1 MNAVSP
7 ICLTDLAPALRW
19 SKSAD
24 ISEILQHTRLVDG
37 WWRSLPLP
45 RVLDIA
51 GPTWLAHCL
60 ARLTVEQ
67 WDHLA
72 VCEFLPTLRALS
84 VDMDEVAEP
93 VRGAVLATAG
103 NWEQLVAASPATM
116 REWGFPGNCDVV
128 EVVSMV
134 MWRAVHPFTRDP
146 SGGPTPSPALM
157 IEAVRTVANW
167 IPASAPEH
175 VHNALAYLTNATG
188 SDCAGPTTDP
198 EISPQSPATRAIR
211 TLRALRANRDEDLA
225 EERANAAPTR
235 SGRSGRSSSATGATP
250 ALARRGGS
258 TLLGPGRT
266 LRRPAF
272 GPPKAMRG
280 ETPAVPEVPDIA
292 TAPAPELGQ
301 YPLIDLLD
309 RLFREWNDLERL
321 VAAERLF
328 AADPTSIRLLSDQLR
343 VEIGELRTAQR
354 TVEERLLHWLGSPA
368 GAPIAKHVRDV
379 SEQLGTATTVDHLI
393 GSHPDHPVDIPSLGI
408 PLWRVIITLFTDRR
422 LDNGWLLSAETG
434 TLRWQT
440 RQVVVGQPSIT
451 EAGLRLGKLGI
462 RAQALRAWLLST
474 PGVSIHD
481 GYVLV
486 DETVPLDAPEAPAF
500 SGHAAVTPDSPG
512 STTAGGLPIRRRPT
526 VAAPRPEPVLGVST
540 SARCFRAPD
549 GRWWHRVD
557 VSADQ
562 LNGAPVTVPP
572 GYATHLGLQPGRLLC
587 LTGPGA
593 DLLVLVWRDQPAFD
607 SLRPLLR
614 RQGAQ
619 PGDRVFITVNGDRL
633 DARLLPTAA
642 LGDNGSIGKAL
653 NLIGYTAAAG
663 TDEAL
668 EIIGRRI
675 SEDGEDRTNN
685 NPTQLIEMLTKRGD
699 DDIAAEL
706 RSTLY
711 ASR

>member
-24 ISEILQHTRLVDG
+24 VADVLRHTRLVDG

-72 VCEFLPTLRALS
+72 ICEFLPTLRALA
-84 VDMDEVAEP
+84 VDMDEIAEP

-103 NWEQLVAASPATM
+103 NWEQLISASPSTM

-134 MWRAVHPFTRDP
+134 MWRAVNPFTGDP

-157 IEAVRTVANW
+157 IEAVRTIANW
-167 IPASAPEH
+167 MPSSAPDH

-188 SDCAGPTTDP
+188 AECAGPTTDP
-198 EISPQSPATRAIR
+198 EETPQSPATRAIR
-211 TLRALRANRDEDLA
+211 TLRALRANRDRDPGEEQAPPASRSAAHARA
-225 EERANAAPTR
+225 EAAEPV
-235 SGRSGRSSSATGATP
+235 P

-258 TLLGPGRT
+258 PLLGPGRT
-266 LRRPAF
+266 LRRPSF

-280 ETPAVPEVPDIA
+280 MEPVAVPVPSVV
-292 TAPAPELGQ
+292 TAPAPELGEH
-301 YPLIDLLD
+301 PLIDLIDQLC
-309 RLFREWNDLERL
+309 RGWNDLERL
-321 VAAERLF
+321 IVTERLF
-328 AADPTSIRLLSDQLR
+328 TSEPTSIRLLADQLQMD
-343 VEIGELRTAQR
+343 IGELRGAQR
-354 TVEERLLHWLGSPA
+354 TVEDRLLQWLGSPD
-368 GAPIAKHVRDV
+368 GAPMSKHVRDV
-379 SEQLGTATTVDHLI
+379 SEQLGSATTIDHLI
-393 GSHPDHPVDIPSLGI
+393 SAHPDHPVDVPSLGI
-408 PLWRVIITLFTDRR
+408 PLWRIVMTLFTDRR
-422 LDNGWLLSAETG
+422 LDDNWLLTSDTG
-434 TLRWQT
+434 QLRWQT
-440 RQVVVGQPSIT
+440 RQLVVGRPSVT
-451 EAGLRLGKLGI
+451 EAGIRLATLGI
-462 RAQALRAWLLST
+462 RAQALRAWLLNT
-474 PGVSIHD
+474 PGVSIQD

-486 DETVPLDAPEAPAF
+486 DEAVPLNAAEPAGGF
-500 SGHAAVTPDSPG
+500 GGHTALTPDSPK
-512 STTAGGLPIRRRPT
+512 STTANGLPIRRRPT
-526 VAAPRPEPVLGVST
+526 ASQPRPEPKAGVAS

-557 VSADQ
+557 VTGDQ

-619 PGDRVFITVNGDRL
+619 AGDRVFITVNGDRL

-642 LGDNGSIGKAL
+642 LGDPGPTGKAL
-653 NLIGYTAAAG
+653 SLIGYTAHAG
-663 TDEAL
+663 TEEAL
-668 EIIGRRI
+668 DIIARRI
-675 SEDGEDRTNN
+675 SENGEAFDGSPNE
-685 NPTQLIEMLTKRGD
+685 LLELLAKRGD
-699 DDIAAEL
+699 DDIVAEL
-706 RSTLY
+706 RNTLY
-711 ASR
+711 AAH